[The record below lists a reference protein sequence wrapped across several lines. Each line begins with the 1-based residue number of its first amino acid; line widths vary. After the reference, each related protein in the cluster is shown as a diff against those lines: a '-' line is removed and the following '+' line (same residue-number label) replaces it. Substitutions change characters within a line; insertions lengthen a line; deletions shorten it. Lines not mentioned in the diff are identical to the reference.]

1 MAGFTKFDPDAF
13 LATAAGLQPS
23 TLASLAALAGA
34 DRQNANP
41 RPTQQKPIPTIQNQN
56 WTGTA
61 AKPAKVAKVSS
72 HPEVIVPAPWF
83 DRLAS
88 RGPQERPFL
97 SPDPAR
103 RGRIVGRDGLLL
115 RFCEVCGAGASF
127 GYGVDYRAGKPG
139 KWYCGAHRLLGPG

>member
-41 RPTQQKPIPTIQNQN
+41 RPTEQKPIQYLQNEN

-97 SPDPAR
+97 SPDPGR
-103 RGRIVGRDGLLL
+103 RGRLAHVAAAEAARGGG
-115 RFCEVCGAGASF
+115 VGAG
-127 GYGVDYRAGKPG
+127 RAG
-139 KWYCGAHRLLGPG
+139 

>member
-1 MAGFTKFDPDAF
+1 MAGSSVFRAAQKLGASTGEKFIASWGISMAGFTKFDPDAF
-13 LATAAGLQPS
+13 LATAAVLQPS

-41 RPTQQKPIPTIQNQN
+41 RPTEQKPIKYLQNEN

-88 RGPQERPFL
+88 RGPQETPFQL
-97 SPDPAR
+97 PDPA
-103 RGRIVGRDGLLL
+103 
-115 RFCEVCGAGASF
+115 AAWTHS
-127 GYGVDYRAGKPG
+127 P
-139 KWYCGAHRLLGPG
+139 P